1 MLYLTLHY
9 VLLHQATKAGLE
21 AALERERSEK
31 HKALLQREEFRAHIH
46 KLGEALQ
53 RHQEK
58 DAVAAK
64 RELEQLRLDYLAREE
79 RFMLDGDRE
88 ELQRIKREL
97 ECLKTSAPPAT
108 TGTSSGNTSL
118 GGGATIPVASV
129 LPKTGSMNEKLL
141 QWRAELLKQGNSL
154 EHRVIRDI
162 DRQIG
167 LQCPS

>member
-1 MLYLTLHY
+1 M
-9 VLLHQATKAGLE
+9 KAGLE

-88 ELQRIKREL
+88 ELQRIKHEL
-97 ECLKTSAPPAT
+97 ECLKSSASAK
-108 TGTSSGNTSL
+108 GSSTSL
-118 GGGATIPVASV
+118 GGAAASV
-129 LPKTGSMNEKLL
+129 LLSDMGSMNEKLL
-141 QWRAELLKQGNSL
+141 QWRAELLKQGNSP
-154 EHRVIRDI
+154 EHPVIRDI

-167 LQCPS
+167 FQCPS

>member
-1 MLYLTLHY
+1 M
-9 VLLHQATKAGLE
+9 KAGLE
-21 AALERERSEK
+21 AEVERERSEK

-88 ELQRIKREL
+88 ELQRIKHEL
-97 ECLKTSAPPAT
+97 DCLKSSSSPTSKH
-108 TGTSSGNTSL
+108 NTSTTSL
-118 GGGATIPVASV
+118 DDGTTAAASV
-129 LPKTGSMNEKLL
+129 LPEIGSINDKLL
-141 QWRAELLKQGNSL
+141 QWRTELLKQGNSP

-162 DRQIG
+162 DKQIG
-167 LQCPS
+167 LQCQS

>member
-1 MLYLTLHY
+1 MPPPLH
-9 VLLHQATKAGLE
+9 HQAIKAGLE
-21 AALERERSEK
+21 TALERERSEK
-31 HKALLQREEFRAHIH
+31 HKALLQREEFRAYIH

-88 ELQRIKREL
+88 ELQRIKHEL
-97 ECLKTSAPPAT
+97 ECLKSSASAK
-108 TGTSSGNTSL
+108 GSSTSL
-118 GGGATIPVASV
+118 DGAAAASV
-129 LPKTGSMNEKLL
+129 LLSDMGSMNERLL
-141 QWRAELLKQGNSL
+141 QWRSELLKQGNSP
-154 EHRVIRDI
+154 EHPVIRDI

-167 LQCPS
+167 FQCLS